1 MLNICRL
8 LYFLYNFVNSNGLF
22 IAKFSLNSLNLPKLV
37 LYIAWSD
44 NTHMLMILYSIAI
57 DLCIYH
63 FCLNIFGIQA
73 VSLINFTLGRSA
85 LYMFFQTV
93 QNLHLVIIAYL
104 DEVVLIF

>member
-1 MLNICRL
+1 
-8 LYFLYNFVNSNGLF
+8 
-22 IAKFSLNSLNLPKLV
+22 
-37 LYIAWSD
+37 
-44 NTHMLMILYSIAI
+44 MLMILYSIAI